1 MHDLGIVAAE
11 LKHYFA
17 RHKGNGWRAEP
28 YIGHKSIINWKWM
41 STTIPW
47 FNFVSSNNYWISFS
61 RHANVFEHEVLP
73 LNLLDQVHIDHHAL
87 IYS

>member
-1 MHDLGIVAAE
+1 
-11 LKHYFA
+11 
-17 RHKGNGWRAEP
+17 
-28 YIGHKSIINWKWM
+28 M

-47 FNFVSSNNYWISFS
+47 FNFVSSNNHWISFS